1 MSRIRQL
8 PPQIFNKIAAGE
20 VIERP
25 ASVVKE
31 LMENSVDA
39 LASRLVVEVDAGGSE
54 RIRITDDGEGIHPDD
69 LLLAVSS
76 HATSKLETADDLF
89 RIRTFGFR
97 GEALASIAEV
107 SRLVL
112 RSRTADAIEGQE
124 VRVDLG
130 AMVAPA
136 PCGCPVGTQIE
147 VTDLFANVPVRRKF
161 LKGVSTEFGHVA
173 EQFTRIALAHPR
185 LHLTLRHNGKLV
197 YELPACDNL
206 LDRIGMFFGS
216 DTSGKCIAVES
227 EHGGVR
233 VWGFVGHPSLSKATR
248 KGQYLF
254 LNGRWIQ
261 DRTLQH
267 ALGEAYRGLLM
278 VGRYPVCFL
287 FLEMPPDQV
296 DVNVHPTKAE
306 VRFQDTQPLYRQL
319 LAAIRTKF
327 LSLDLD
333 SKLRVGNATGGG
345 EGLPLREP
353 ADARAE
359 VVQRELVSWAK
370 SQSFDLSRATAGSP
384 RTGDGGGTPASTP
397 SEGRIWSP
405 KAAGYSYLTGQATAP
420 ERTGIDR
427 AGASQTGTA
436 LAGTSGSTA
445 VAELDAFFDQTGG
458 TATVAPLPAVGRSFE
473 TSAEIEEVFDGNASS
488 SVAFSQQPRS
498 LPAGSGGLEAAGADS
513 HQPDLATAGASVAST
528 TAPVRAM
535 QVHDCYLIVETE
547 DGVTVVDQHALH
559 ERILYEQ
566 FRARVLAGTLE
577 SQRLLIP
584 QPVEL
589 SAVDC
594 ALLGEHAA
602 VLAELGLGIEEFG
615 GTTVVVTRYPGLLKK
630 ADPARIVR
638 DVVDLLATG
647 GKNVSPRDLTDR
659 LLHMMACKAA
669 VKAGQRLSPEEIDA
683 LLAQRHL
690 VDDAH
695 HCPHGRPTAL
705 TLTRAELDRQFGR
718 LGA

>member
-39 LASRLVVEVDAGGSE
+39 LASRLVVDVDAGGTE
-54 RIRITDDGEGIHPDD
+54 RIRITDDGEGIHPED

-76 HATSKLETADDLF
+76 HATSKLETAEDLF

-107 SRLVL
+107 SRVTL
-112 RSRTADAIEGQE
+112 RSRTADDVEGRE

-130 AMVAPA
+130 RVTSPV
-136 PCGCPVGTQIE
+136 PCGAPVGTQIE

-206 LDRIGMFFGS
+206 NDRIGMFFGS
-216 DTSGKCIAVES
+216 DTSAKCIAVES
-227 EHGGVR
+227 EHSGVR
-233 VWGFVGHPSLSKATR
+233 VWGFVGHPGLSKATR

-319 LAAIRTKF
+319 LATIRSKF

-333 SKLRVGNATGGG
+333 SRLRVGASGQSG
-345 EGLPLREP
+345 EGGPLREP
-353 ADARAE
+353 VDARAE

-370 SQSFDLSRATAGSP
+370 SQSLEWMSPPLETSRGASP
-384 RTGDGGGTPASTP
+384 GKRSETPP
-397 SEGRIWSP
+397 SDGRIWSP
-405 KAAGYSYLTGQATAP
+405 RAEGYPYLTGQSVGGGAP
-420 ERTGIDR
+420 G
-427 AGASQTGTA
+427 A
-436 LAGTSGSTA
+436 LAATEKLESVTTA
-445 VAELDAFFDQTGG
+445 IAELDSFFDGSSRSMQVAPTSREFSVEHPLPVEFPTAGSLTRVSAVDATEAVIEADTYTATTSASSLVEPVSPASG
-458 TATVAPLPAVGRSFE
+458 TA
-473 TSAEIEEVFDGNASS
+473 
-488 SVAFSQQPRS
+488 SV
-498 LPAGSGGLEAAGADS
+498 
-513 HQPDLATAGASVAST
+513 
-528 TAPVRAM
+528 PVRAM
-535 QVHDCYLIVETE
+535 QVHDCYLVVETE
-547 DGVTVVDQHALH
+547 DGLTVVDQHALH

-566 FRARVLAGTLE
+566 FRNRVLAGTLE

-584 QPVEL
+584 QTVEL
-589 SAVDC
+589 SAGEC
-594 ALLGEHAA
+594 SLLAEHAD
-602 VLAELGLGIEEFG
+602 VLKSLGLGIEEFSG
-615 GTTVVVTRYPGLLKK
+615 STVVVTRYPGLLKK
-630 ADPARIVR
+630 ADPSKIVH
-638 DVVDLLATG
+638 DVVDLLVTG
-647 GKNVSPRDLTDR
+647 GKNVSARDLTDS

-669 VKAGQRLSPEEIDA
+669 IKSGQRLSPEEIDA

-705 TLTRAELDRQFGR
+705 TLSRTELDRQFGR

>member
-39 LASRLVVEVDAGGSE
+39 LATRLVVEVDAGGSE
-54 RIRITDDGEGIHPDD
+54 RIRITDDGEGIHPED

-112 RSRTADAIEGQE
+112 RSRTAEAIEGQE

-130 AMVAPA
+130 TLVPPA

-206 LDRIGMFFGS
+206 LDRIGMFFGR

-333 SKLRVGNATGGG
+333 SQLRVGGRTPAE

-353 ADARAE
+353 SDARAE
-359 VVQRELVSWAK
+359 VVQRELVAWAK
-370 SQSFDLSRATAGSP
+370 SQSFDWSRPAGGSSRPGNAATP
-384 RTGDGGGTPASTP
+384 DGGGGPAATGP
-397 SEGRIWSP
+397 SEGRVWSP

-420 ERTGIDR
+420 G
-427 AGASQTGTA
+427 
-436 LAGTSGSTA
+436 LVGTSVAPSGASTA
-445 VAELDAFFDQTGG
+445 VAELDAFFDQAGPATVTAHRGSPHEFETAPVIDPG
-458 TATVAPLPAVGRSFE
+458 ADDFASLAPEPTSRPAAESRSEEPVVTQDAPGTETATAP
-473 TSAEIEEVFDGNASS
+473 
-488 SVAFSQQPRS
+488 
-498 LPAGSGGLEAAGADS
+498 
-513 HQPDLATAGASVAST
+513 
-528 TAPVRAM
+528 APVRAM
-535 QVHDCYLIVETE
+535 QVHDCYLVVETE
-547 DGVTVVDQHALH
+547 DGLTVVDQHALH

-594 ALLGEHAA
+594 ALLAEHAA
-602 VLAELGLGIEEFG
+602 VLGSLGLGIEEFG

-647 GKNVSPRDLTDR
+647 GKNVSPRDLTDS